1 MRILLIEDD
10 LDLCEAVR
18 CHLVNE
24 KYDVDI
30 CNSGRDA
37 LYYTSHQVYDVIILD
52 RMLPE
57 IDGLT
62 ILQSIRRNGMQTPII
77 LATAMNNISDRI
89 DGLDAG
95 ADDYIVKPYDMLE
108 LMARVRALTRRP
120 AALLSDRK
128 LCFGDLTLCK
138 EKHEV
143 SCCCGQTLSLSKRET
158 DLFEYF
164 MKNAGQTLPRT
175 LILTHIWGP
184 DTEVEDGN
192 LDNYIH
198 FIRKRLKSLD
208 SRVKLVTVHGVG
220 YRMEEADDSNT

>member
-18 CHLVNE
+18 YHLVNE
-24 KYDVDI
+24 KYETDI
-30 CNSGRDA
+30 CHSGRDA
-37 LYYTSHQVYDVIILD
+37 LYYTSRQVYDAIILD

-62 ILQSIRRNGMQTPII
+62 ILQSMRRNGIQTPII

-89 DGLDAG
+89 DGLDSG
-95 ADDYIVKPYDMLE
+95 ADDYIVKPYDMME

-120 AALLSDRK
+120 AALLSEHK
-128 LCFGDLTLCK
+128 LTFGDLALLK
-138 EKHEV
+138 EKHEI
-143 SCCCGQTLSLSKRET
+143 SCSSQLLTLSKREA

-164 MKNAGQTLPRT
+164 IKNAGQTLPRS

-198 FIRKRLKSLD
+198 FLRKRLKSLD
-208 SRVKLVTVHGVG
+208 SRVKIVTVHGVG
-220 YRMEEADDSNT
+220 YRMEDSNDS

>member
-18 CHLVNE
+18 FHLVKDN
-24 KYDVDI
+24 YDTDI
-30 CNSGRDA
+30 CNTGTDA
-37 LYYTSHQVYDVIILD
+37 LFYASHQAYDAIILD
-52 RMLPE
+52 RMLPGV
-57 IDGLT
+57 DGMT
-62 ILQSIRRNGMQTPII
+62 ILQSIRRNGIQTPVI
-77 LATAMNNISDRI
+77 LATAMNDITDRI

-95 ADDYIVKPYDMLE
+95 ADDYIVKPFDVLE

-120 AALLSDRK
+120 AALLPGHH
-128 LCFGDLTLCK
+128 LTFGDLELSK
-138 EKHEV
+138 EKHELI
-143 SCCCGQTLSLSKRET
+143 CAGKHLSLSKRES

-164 MKNAGQTLPRT
+164 IKNAGQVLPRP

-198 FIRKRLKSLD
+198 FLRKRLKTLD
-208 SRVKLVTVHGVG
+208 SRTKIVTIHGVG
-220 YRMEEADDSNT
+220 YRMEESDVS